1 MYLFVFDGLM
11 GSGKTLAMSLLAF
24 YLQEKH
30 DLIVY
35 SNYSFY
41 GSKEFSSFSDFL
53 DIAKETK
60 PVILLLDEGHIDLDS
75 GDFSTNAAK
84 YFSHV
89 FFYFR
94 KLNCR
99 LFITTPIFSNINT
112 RFRALCS
119 FLVNCSSFSDFFVF
133 NIFDVQR
140 NIFLKQIKIYKEH
153 AFSYV
158 KDIYDTNSIVSPIV
172 FPANKLEF
180 TELLSSI
187 KLELEEKRA

>member
-1 MYLFVFDGLM
+1 MFICIVFSEICTFV
-11 GSGKTLAMSLLAF
+11 
-24 YLQEKH
+24 
-30 DLIVY
+30 
-35 SNYSFY
+35 
-41 GSKEFSSFSDFL
+41 
-53 DIAKETK
+53 
-60 PVILLLDEGHIDLDS
+60 
-75 GDFSTNAAK
+75 
-84 YFSHV
+84 
-89 FFYFR
+89 FYFR

-140 NIFLKQIKIYKEH
+140 NIFLKQIKVYKEH
-153 AFSYV
+153 AFSCV
-158 KDIYDTNSIVSPIV
+158 ENVYDTNSIVSPIV

-187 KLELEEKRA
+187 KSRLEEKRA

>member
-1 MYLFVFDGLM
+1 MYLVIFDGLM
-11 GSGKTLAMSLLAF
+11 GSGKTLAMSLLAS
-24 YLQEKH
+24 YLHKKH

-60 PVILLLDEGHIDLDS
+60 PVLLLLDEGHIDLDS

-84 YFSHV
+84 YFSHM

-119 FLVNCSSFSDFFVF
+119 ILVSCSFSCDFFVF
-133 NIFDVQR
+133 NIFDVQK
-140 NIFLKQIKIYKEH
+140 NVFLKQIKIYKEH

-158 KDIYDTNSIVSPIV
+158 TGIYDTNSIVSPIV

-187 KLELEEKRA
+187 KLQLEEKRA